1 MTSPLTT
8 TGAYVTVLRRAHNRW
23 AVAYRV
29 GSVIVHH
36 PLANGSEADAVA
48 EAERLFPEVPVWMPG
63 SGESVPRTL
72 KTVS

>member
-1 MTSPLTT
+1 VTNPLTT

-36 PLANGSEADAVA
+36 PLANGSEADAPCGCRA
-48 EAERLFPEVPVWMPG
+48 RRRREQQAQDRLGV
-63 SGESVPRTL
+63 R
-72 KTVS
+72 